1 VQQNKQTI
9 LHRLRSKSDRSEL
22 MTTLNSSDVESVNAF
37 DTPLAHRDV
46 AVSGQEVTAAELS
59 VRLDN
64 YYL

>member
-1 VQQNKQTI
+1 
-9 LHRLRSKSDRSEL
+9 
-22 MTTLNSSDVESVNAF
+22 MTTLNSSAVESVNAF